1 MRLSISLLGTEVLAI
16 EFGHPAAE
24 DEWIDTGATTS
35 YAVGFTRP
43 EIPEDIA
50 FRQYELDGPGED
62 V

>member
-16 EFGHPAAE
+16 EFGHPAGK
-24 DEWIDTGATTS
+24 DEWIDSGVTAS
-35 YAVGFTRP
+35 YPVGFTRP

-50 FRQYELDGPGED
+50 LRQYELDGPGED